1 MRHGAHRRR
10 AGALLRKVLP
20 RGHGFHFVR
29 RGSHLSV
36 PLGLHLSQFTLVRLC
51 GDDDLHCRSSGRLSL
66 SLEKG
71 RAGLAQITALVR
83 LEIVT
88 ESSSQNAN
96 VVVECLRSW
105 NPQAIAEVIEFRDE
119 TTIDD
124 LDRKSTRLNSS
135 HEWNSYAVF
144 CLKKKKGQE
153 QCTTT
158 YCW

>member
-51 GDDDLHCRSSGRLSL
+51 GDDDLHCRSPGRLSL

-71 RAGLAQITALVR
+71 RARLEQVTALVG

-88 ESSSQNAN
+88 ESSSQKAN
-96 VVVECLRSW
+96 VSVECLRAW
-105 NPQAIAEVIEFRDE
+105 RPQAVTAVIELR
-119 TTIDD
+119 
-124 LDRKSTRLNSS
+124 R
-135 HEWNSYAVF
+135 
-144 CLKKKKGQE
+144 
-153 QCTTT
+153 
-158 YCW
+158 